1 MAMSMS
7 ENKAVEKTVKE
18 LKKGRKQKGLVSVS
32 GIIVETFQGEEWVA
46 LLFNFSIATI
56 HKVDERVIVVMIIL

>member
-1 MAMSMS
+1 MAMAMSMS

-32 GIIVETFQGEEWVA
+32 GIIVDKATRNIPGRGMGGTSFQ
-46 LLFNFSIATI
+46 LFNS
-56 HKVDERVIVVMIIL
+56 HNS